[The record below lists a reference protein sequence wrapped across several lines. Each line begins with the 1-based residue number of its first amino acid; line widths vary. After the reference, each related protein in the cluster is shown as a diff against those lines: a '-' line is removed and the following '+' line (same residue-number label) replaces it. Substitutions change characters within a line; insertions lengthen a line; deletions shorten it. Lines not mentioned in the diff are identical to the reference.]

1 MSEVIIRC
9 EDVSKKFCRDLR
21 QSLWYGVQD
30 VVADLLRFSGT
41 NLDGVTLRPG
51 EFYASHR
58 VNFEV
63 RSGECLG
70 LIGRNGAG
78 KTTLLKMLNGLIKP
92 DTGRIELR
100 GRTGALIALGAGFNP
115 ILSGRENVYV
125 NGSILGLSKR
135 EIRTRFDDIVDFA
148 GLGEFIDAPVQ
159 SYSSGMKV
167 RLGFAIATEI
177 RPEILLVDEVLAV
190 GDADF
195 RVRCAGRIKN
205 LMSSGCAVVLVSH
218 DMNQIAN
225 LSDNALWLEKGRVRA
240 CGPAF
245 NIIRQYLSPGPRTSS
260 YRWFAEDNSGSPET
274 ITSKLASLK
283 QLSVAAPAEA
293 AAISISSGAIITTE
307 FECHEE
313 GLHLDFTLEL
323 TNQDGIVVFHS
334 GGIIPDSNGSRKG
347 RYTVKSQLP
356 PFLLNCGSY
365 SMSAVIGESQSV
377 VLSRVDH
384 AVLFDVEH
392 EAAGAN
398 FLRIPGVIA
407 PRLEWS
413 YTVHEAG
420 SAEGRK

>member
-1 MSEVIIRC
+1 MTEVIIRC
-9 EDVSKKFCRDLR
+9 NDVSKKFCRDLR

-30 VVADLLRFSGT
+30 VFADLTGFRGLNRHAAALRS
-41 NLDGVTLRPG
+41 G
-51 EFYASHR
+51 EFYASH
-58 VNFEV
+58 NISFEV
-63 RSGECLG
+63 RQGECLG

-100 GRTGALIALGAGFNP
+100 GRIGALIALGAGFNP
-115 ILSGRENVYV
+115 ILTGRENVFV

-135 EIRTRFDDIVDFA
+135 EIGKRFERIVEFA
-148 GLGEFIDAPVQ
+148 GLEEFIDSPVQ

-167 RLGFAIATEI
+167 RLGFAVATEI

-195 RVRCAGRIKN
+195 RVRCAARIRN

-218 DMNQIAN
+218 DMNQVAN
-225 LSDNALWLEKGRVRA
+225 LADNALWLEKGCVKA

-245 NIIRQYLSPGPRTSS
+245 STIREYLSPGQQSERYRWSAGTDETSS
-260 YRWFAEDNSGSPET
+260 ET
-274 ITSKLASLK
+274 IKSNLASLK
-283 QLSVAAPAEA
+283 GLSVRSPFEG

-307 FECHEE
+307 FECHED

-323 TNQDGIVVFHS
+323 TNQDGIVVFHT
-334 GGIIPDSNGSRKG
+334 GGIIPDSNGSKKG
-347 RYTVKSQLP
+347 RYHVRSLLP

-392 EAAGAN
+392 EAAGTN

-413 YTVHEAG
+413 YTFHEAG
-420 SAEGRK
+420 AAESNR

>member
-9 EDVSKKFCRDLR
+9 QDVSKKFCRDLR

-41 NLDGVTLRPG
+41 NLEGKTLRAG
-51 EFYASHR
+51 EFYASHG
-58 VNFEV
+58 VSFEV

-135 EIRTRFDDIVDFA
+135 EIRSRFDEIVGFA
-148 GLGEFIDAPVQ
+148 GLEDFIDAPVQ

-167 RLGFAIATEI
+167 RLGFAVATEI

-195 RVRCAGRIKN
+195 RVRCAGRIRD

-225 LSDNALWLEKGRVRA
+225 LADNALWLDKGCVKA

-245 NIIRQYLSPGPRTSS
+245 NIIRQYLSPSQQTAS
-260 YRWFAEDNSGSPET
+260 YRWSADKDSTSPET
-274 ITSKLASLK
+274 IKSNLASLK
-283 QLSVAAPAEA
+283 GLSVTSPSKD

-307 FECHEE
+307 FECYEE

-334 GGIIPDSNGSRKG
+334 GGIIPDGNGSRKG
-347 RYTVKSQLP
+347 RYHVRSLLP
-356 PFLLNCGSY
+356 PYLLNCGSY
-365 SMSAVIGESQSV
+365 SMSVVIGESQSV

-420 SAEGRK
+420 AEESSR